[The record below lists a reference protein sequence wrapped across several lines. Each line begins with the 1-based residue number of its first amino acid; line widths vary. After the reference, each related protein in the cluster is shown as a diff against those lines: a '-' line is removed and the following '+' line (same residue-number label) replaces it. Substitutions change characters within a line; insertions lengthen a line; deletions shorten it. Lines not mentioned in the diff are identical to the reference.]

1 MGTQQDPETTAEFS
15 IGAEQLEG
23 GTIVRVVG
31 ELDLSTHER
40 LGEELKSIASA
51 GSAIAIDLSSCDFID
66 SSGIRALLIG
76 REAAEEHGGSLA
88 LAAAKPQ
95 VVRILDVTGVASA
108 LPIHASAEE
117 ALAAQP
123 GPADS

>member
-1 MGTQQDPETTAEFS
+1 MGTQPEPETTAEFS
-15 IGAEQLEG
+15 IGAEQLDG
-23 GTIVRVVG
+23 GTVVRVTG
-31 ELDLSTHER
+31 ELDLSTHDR
-40 LGEELKSIASA
+40 LGDELTSIAA
-51 GSAIAIDLSSCDFID
+51 GGGAIVVDLSACDFID

-76 REAAEEHGGSLA
+76 RQAAEDNGGTLS

-117 ALAAQP
+117 ALAAKP
-123 GPADS
+123 

>member
-1 MGTQQDPETTAEFS
+1 MGTQREPETTAEFS
-15 IGAEQLEG
+15 IAAEQLEG

-76 REAAEEHGGSLA
+76 RQAAEDSGGTLA

-123 GPADS
+123 

>member
-1 MGTQQDPETTAEFS
+1 MGTEQEPDATPEFS
-15 IGAEQLEG
+15 VEAEQLDA
-23 GTIVRVVG
+23 GTVLHVVG

-40 LGEELKSIASA
+40 LGEELT
-51 GSAIAIDLSSCDFID
+51 AIAGRGGAMVVDLEGCDFID

-76 REAAEEHGGSLA
+76 RQAAEDNGGTLA

-108 LPIHASAEE
+108 LPIHASAEK

-123 GPADS
+123 